1 MNIITTHSKQ
11 IHRLVSYIRPRELS
25 LALGITNPNLPM
37 VCLGVKLYKDA
48 KTHALMVVDKIS

>member
-1 MNIITTHSKQ
+1 M
-11 IHRLVSYIRPRELS
+11 VSYIRPRELS